1 MIPNCCLTISLFY
14 LDELYNLSVEPV
26 YDEGDELLYY
36 TFTIE
41 YEVED
46 VTDELNIDLIY
57 HEGVWSLVDGDDE
70 TLYYTLASTE
80 CPSSQMSDWTNEH
93 NIDAPLFEDFVI
105 NQIDCQGSP
114 SDDLIEDAVEE
125 VKYNPCKHSNA
136 IVKGKHILAKEVA
149 LLSGAEMLGLDSCK
163 RDWNDAISKY
173 LAIDALRCAPYNQYT
188 ESEERCLIGHL
199 ATNNK
204 C

>member
-1 MIPNCCLTISLFY
+1 M
-14 LDELYNLSVEPV
+14 EPV
-26 YDEGDELLYY
+26 YVDDEIKFY
-36 TFTIE
+36 TFGFSYQDGETVVELEFDLTYDDGVWFI
-41 YEVED
+41 ED
-46 VTDELNIDLIY
+46 VDTLTTSY
-57 HEGVWSLVDGDDE
+57 SLA
-70 TLYYTLASTE
+70 TTE
-80 CPSSQMSDWTNEH
+80 CPVSQMSEWTLGNDIVVFD
-93 NIDAPLFEDFVI
+93 NFVI

-114 SDDLIEDAVEE
+114 GEDSIEDATEE
-125 VKYNPCKHSNA
+125 PIFNPCKYSNA
-136 IVKGKHILAKEVA
+136 IIKGKHILAKEVA

-163 RDWNDAISKY
+163 RDWNDAIKKY

>member
-1 MIPNCCLTISLFY
+1 MIPNCCLTISLFF
-14 LDELYNLSVEPV
+14 LDELYNLSIDPV
-26 YDEGDELLYY
+26 YGEGDELLYY
-36 TFTIE
+36 TFTVE
-41 YEVED
+41 YEEGD
-46 VTDELNIDLIY
+46 VPQELNINLEYKGGFWLLTDA
-57 HEGVWSLVDGDDE
+57 DDE

-80 CPSSQMSDWTNEH
+80 CPSSQMSEWTSEYGGGKSFF
-93 NIDAPLFEDFVI
+93 DDFVI
-105 NQIDCQGSP
+105 NQIDCQGFPGEDS
-114 SDDLIEDAVEE
+114 IEDATEE
-125 VKYNPCKHSNA
+125 PIFNPCKYSNA

>member
-14 LDELYNLSVEPV
+14 LGEFYNLSISPV
-26 YDEGDELLYY
+26 DEGDEILYY
-36 TFTIE
+36 TFTVE

-46 VTDELNIDLIY
+46 SPEELNINLTY
-57 HEGVWSLVDGDDE
+57 HDGVWSLLDGDDE
-70 TLYYTLASTE
+70 TLYYTLVSSE
-80 CPSSQMSDWTNEH
+80 CPESQMSDWTNEYSVES
-93 NIDAPLFEDFVI
+93 PLFDNFVI

-114 SDDLIEDAVEE
+114 GDDLIEDATEE
-125 VKYNPCKHSNA
+125 PVFNPCKYSNA

-149 LLSGAEMLGLDSCK
+149 LLSASEMLGLDSCK
-163 RDWNDAISKY
+163 RDWNDAIKKY

>member
-14 LDELYNLSVEPV
+14 LDELYNLSMEPV
-26 YDEGDELLYY
+26 YVDDEIKFY
-36 TFTIE
+36 TFGFSYQDGETVVELEFDLTYDDGVWFI
-41 YEVED
+41 ED
-46 VTDELNIDLIY
+46 VDTLTTSY
-57 HEGVWSLVDGDDE
+57 SLA
-70 TLYYTLASTE
+70 TTE
-80 CPSSQMSDWTNEH
+80 CPVSQMSEWTLGNDIVVFD
-93 NIDAPLFEDFVI
+93 NFVI

-114 SDDLIEDAVEE
+114 GEDSIEDATEE
-125 VKYNPCKHSNA
+125 PIFNPCKYSNA
-136 IVKGKHILAKEVA
+136 IIKGKHILAKEVA

-163 RDWNDAISKY
+163 RDWNDAIKKY